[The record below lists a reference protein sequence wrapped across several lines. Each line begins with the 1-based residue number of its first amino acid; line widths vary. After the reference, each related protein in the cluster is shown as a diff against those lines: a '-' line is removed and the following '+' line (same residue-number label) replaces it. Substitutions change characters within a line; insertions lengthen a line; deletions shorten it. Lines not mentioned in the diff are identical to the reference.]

1 MVAVDMGR
9 AYLLMFTE
17 LVNNLSN
24 IANFA
29 VARAQLRPLDE
40 LQDELDRVLA
50 AVARHRADDSAG
62 ADARLYADVLGE
74 PLLADVR
81 VDDPND
87 WPDP

>member
-1 MVAVDMGR
+1 MLTGP
-9 AYLLMFTE
+9 
-17 LVNNLSN
+17 VNNLSN
-24 IANFA
+24 VTNLAA
-29 VARAQLRPLDE
+29 ARADLRPLDE

-50 AVARHRADDSAG
+50 AVARHRADDSPG

>member
-1 MVAVDMGR
+1 
-9 AYLLMFTE
+9 MFTAG
-17 LVNNLSN
+17 VNNLSSITN
-24 IANFA
+24 LAA
-29 VARAQLRPLDE
+29 ARAQLRPLDE

-87 WPDP
+87 WPEP